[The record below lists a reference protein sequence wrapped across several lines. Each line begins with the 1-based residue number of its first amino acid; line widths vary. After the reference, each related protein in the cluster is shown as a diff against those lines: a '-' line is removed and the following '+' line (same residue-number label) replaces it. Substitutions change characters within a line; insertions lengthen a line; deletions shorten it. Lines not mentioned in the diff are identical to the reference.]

1 MGPSVLLV
9 DRSRLFREAV
19 RVFFQG
25 SAFRLDAEADSLAE
39 AVTLVRSG
47 AKPDLIILDFHED
60 DELDLSNVSE
70 LRQRLPAARIALL
83 GEDVTKRKID
93 VAFALGVDGCVC
105 KNVSA
110 QALCAYLTLAM
121 AGERVLHYDLAS
133 RRLAGSGPQRSSTV
147 SGSGL
152 SSRELDILAR
162 IAQGEPNKVIAR
174 NLRLT
179 EGTVKVHVKS
189 ILRKIE
195 VQNRTQAALWALQNG
210 FSPRGG
216 DTPSSGVAA

>member
-1 MGPSVLLV
+1 MSPTVLLV
-9 DRSRLFREAV
+9 ERSRLFREAV

-25 SAFRLDAEADSLAE
+25 SAFQLTAEADSIEQALE
-39 AVTLVRSG
+39 LIRKGVR
-47 AKPDLIILDFHED
+47 PDLVILDFKED
-60 DELDLSNVSE
+60 DEREVAGVTALRDL
-70 LRQRLPAARIALL
+70 LPNARIALL
-83 GEDVTKRKID
+83 GEDMPKRKID
-93 VAFALGVDGCVC
+93 VAFAIGVDGCVC

-110 QALCAYLTLAM
+110 QALCAYLTLTM
-121 AGERVLHYDLAS
+121 AGERVLHYELA
-133 RRLAGSGPQRSSTV
+133 RRRVYGSTMHRSEST
-147 SGSGL
+147 SNGGL
-152 SSRELDILAR
+152 SAREQDILAR

-210 FSPRGG
+210 FGLKGGG
-216 DTPSSGVAA
+216 DSSGVAA